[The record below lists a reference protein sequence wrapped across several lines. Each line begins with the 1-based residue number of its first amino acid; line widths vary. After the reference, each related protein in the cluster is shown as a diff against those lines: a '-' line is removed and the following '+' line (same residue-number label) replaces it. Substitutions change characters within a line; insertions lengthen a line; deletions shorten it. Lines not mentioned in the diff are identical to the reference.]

1 MALFG
6 TLRAKR
12 RDEAELGK
20 GIWRR
25 THDRYV
31 RGLDRYHQVLEMTEG
46 ELYEELVVVA
56 NALASGLPRV
66 RALCTAA
73 QRRFPSEGLDVPGG
87 GATAVHRRL
96 SRAGNALATTAE
108 AAAMSC
114 LDYDRWG
121 IASANVE
128 NVRRRAE
135 AVLAEIAAA
144 EESADFS

>member
-108 AAAMSC
+108 AAAMGGAAGHGG
-114 LDYDRWG
+114 DGGGRG
-121 IASANVE
+121 G
-128 NVRRRAE
+128 
-135 AVLAEIAAA
+135 AVLAGGGAG